1 MSEST
6 KKEAFSRAKT
16 SNRLIV
22 LTEALSRPQ
31 SQELELPQPE
41 RGPDMGFDGLLLQL
55 VKGKLKKKKTEVHM
69 SPMTALGSCSKENIW
84 LLLTPRLSKNP
95 VAGLSQ

>member
-1 MSEST
+1 MSESA

-22 LTEALSRPQ
+22 LTEALSRAQ

-41 RGPDMGFDGLLLQL
+41 RSRLGFDGFLLQL
-55 VKGKLKKKKTEVHM
+55 VKGKLKKTEVHI
-69 SPMTALGSCSKENIW
+69 SPMTVLGSCNKENIC
-84 LLLTPRLSKNP
+84 LLLTCRLSKNP

>member
-1 MSEST
+1 MSESA

-22 LTEALSRPQ
+22 LTEALSRAQ

-41 RGPDMGFDGLLLQL
+41 RGPDMGFDGFLLQL
-55 VKGKLKKKKTEVHM
+55 VKGKLKKTEVHI
-69 SPMTALGSCSKENIW
+69 SPMTVLGSCNKENIW
-84 LLLTPRLSKNP
+84 LLLTCRLSKNP